1 MITDSNKRHYIAAS
15 NLPALLLG
23 KSSNHQ
29 GDFNC
34 LNCFSSYTTRN
45 RLKEHEET
53 CNKHGSCHIGMS
65 RKVVRKNVKIQS
77 GRKIIKSPICNLL
90 KKNNLVKT
98 IRTNCTQRKKI
109 SMSLLAGQ
117 CIQNIHLIK
126 QKINSIITEDTVVWE
141 GTFS

>member
-34 LNCFSSYTTRN
+34 LNCFSSCTARN

-53 CNKHGSCHIGMS
+53 YNKHGSCHIGMS
-65 RKVVRKNVKIQS
+65 KLLEKMLKYNP
-77 GRKIIKSPICNLL
+77 GEKSL
-90 KKNNLVKT
+90 KAPFA
-98 IRTNCTQRKKI
+98 IY
-109 SMSLLAGQ
+109 
-117 CIQNIHLIK
+117 
-126 QKINSIITEDTVVWE
+126 
-141 GTFS
+141 